1 MVGPFGD
8 KIGVQMRDKQ
18 KRRNDLLNA
27 ARDVFAK
34 KGYHEARVE
43 DIVAAAHVAKGT
55 FYLYFPD
62 KRSVFSE
69 LVDRLFARI
78 SSSIVQVDVKGD
90 VQSQIKHNVR
100 AIIAVLLDDPTVT
113 QILLSYTAVPDQK
126 FLQKIRSFYDGV
138 TKMLSQALQSGQK
151 MGVVEDGDAE
161 LFATF
166 TIGALKES
174 LLEIA
179 MTPKSYSRERLVTV
193 MTQLLEGGYL
203 RFPKISQQV
212 DSLPMRR
219 KAAAH

>member
-1 MVGPFGD
+1 
-8 KIGVQMRDKQ
+8 MRDKQ
-18 KRRNDLLNA
+18 KRRNELLNS
-27 ARDVFAK
+27 ARDVFAR

-62 KRSVFSE
+62 KRSIFVE

-78 SSSIVQVDVKGD
+78 SSSIVEVDVKGD
-90 VQSQIKHNVR
+90 VQSQIKHNIR

-126 FLQKIRSFYDGV
+126 FLHKIRLFYDGV
-138 TKMLSQALQSGQK
+138 TRMLSQALQNGQK
-151 MGVVEDGDAE
+151 MGIVEEGDAE

-179 MTPKSYSRERLVTV
+179 LTPKSYSRERLVTV

-203 RFPKISQQV
+203 RFNPTTTQTTKIAHV
-212 DSLPMRR
+212 DSLPARR